1 MENQETL
8 LKNPIIMKKRLFLA
22 TVACVFVMF
31 AILTVNVAQVR
42 TDDANLKAIKIMSQA
57 NAQVNPDCPNGCL
70 DNGAGCR
77 CNGWHP
83 HYLDYGDYKER
94 QQ

>member
-1 MENQETL
+1 
-8 LKNPIIMKKRLFLA
+8 MKKKLFLSTIA
-22 TVACVFVMF
+22 GVFVMF
-31 AILTVNVAQVR
+31 AILSLNIAQTR

>member
-1 MENQETL
+1 
-8 LKNPIIMKKRLFLA
+8 MKKRLFLA

-83 HYLDYGDYKER
+83 DYGDYKER

>member
-1 MENQETL
+1 MKRKIFFAAIASIL
-8 LKNPIIMKKRLFLA
+8 LVFTILA
-22 TVACVFVMF
+22 A
-31 AILTVNVAQVR
+31 NVAQISS
-42 TDDANLKAIKIMSQA
+42 DDIDLQNIKIMSQA

-83 HYLDYGDYKER
+83 HYLEYKKVP
-94 QQ
+94 Q

>member
-1 MENQETL
+1 
-8 LKNPIIMKKRLFLA
+8 MKKRLFLA

>member
-1 MENQETL
+1 
-8 LKNPIIMKKRLFLA
+8 MKKRIFLA
-22 TVACVFVMF
+22 TIAGLFVMF

>member
-1 MENQETL
+1 
-8 LKNPIIMKKRLFLA
+8 MKKRLFLVTIA
-22 TVACVFVMF
+22 GILAAF
-31 AILTVNVAQVR
+31 AILSANVDPIR
-42 TDDANLKAIKIMSQA
+42 SDDAHLKNIKIMSQA

-83 HYLDYGDYKER
+83 HYLEYGS
-94 QQ
+94 QNQL

>member
-1 MENQETL
+1 
-8 LKNPIIMKKRLFLA
+8 MKKRLFLA
-22 TVACVFVMF
+22 TIASIIVAFS
-31 AILTVNVAQVR
+31 ILSANVAQINSDS
-42 TDDANLKAIKIMSQA
+42 TDLKAIKIMSQA

>member
-1 MENQETL
+1 
-8 LKNPIIMKKRLFLA
+8 MKIRLFIA